1 MPAFDKG
8 ETVAE
13 DRAFVDDT
21 PVPDYASLLRL
32 DGRVVVVIG
41 GGQGI
46 GRQTAHAVATLG
58 ATVCCTDID
67 DRRAQ
72 QVASEVGGMA
82 WTGDITDRREV
93 ERLFREVERELGPV
107 QAVAD
112 IVGAATWTRLVD
124 IEDDDWHGQFRINLD
139 QAFYVVQVAG
149 RAMGRSGLGG
159 SLAFVASPDGVTG
172 SAFHASYGAAKAGL
186 ISLVKTASLE
196 LAPLGIRVN
205 AISPGSAVTAGH
217 PRKAESIAQYE
228 EIIPLGR
235 MQDATDMASGLL
247 FLLSDLARNVSG
259 QVLLIDGATSAK
271 SLLPRDEKSLAWVLK
286 PSATDL

>member
-1 MPAFDKG
+1 MPEDDEAFLD
-8 ETVAE
+8 E
-13 DRAFVDDT
+13 T
-21 PVPDYASLLRL
+21 PVPDYASWLRL

-46 GRQTAHAVATLG
+46 GRQTTHAAAALG

-67 DRRAQ
+67 DRRASR
-72 QVASEVGGMA
+72 VAAEVGGMA

-93 ERLFREVERELGPV
+93 ERLFTEVESQLGPV
-107 QAVAD
+107 HAVAD

-124 IEDDDWHGQFRINLD
+124 IEDEDWHDQFRINLD

-149 RAMGRSGLGG
+149 RAMARTGIGG
-159 SLAFVASPDGVTG
+159 SMAFVASPDGITG
-172 SAFHASYGAAKAGL
+172 SAFHASYGAAKAAL

-196 LAPLGIRVN
+196 LAQFGIRVN

-217 PRKAESIAQYE
+217 PRAGESIAQYE

-235 MQDATDMASGLL
+235 MQDATDMAAGLI
-247 FLLSDLARNVSG
+247 FLLSDLARNISG

-286 PSATDL
+286 KPSPSGR